1 MSAATSAGRVALVT
15 GATGFVGKVVL
26 EELLRRRS
34 ELGLERVWLLVRAEN
49 TAHADA
55 RLRELLRSPCFAGLA
70 PGWEPRVLAVAGE
83 ITRPGLGLAP
93 EDRERVA
100 SEVTHVIHCAASI
113 EFDLPLAEALAVNTR
128 GALHA
133 LELARA
139 CRWLESFVGV
149 STAYVTPHPRP
160 AAGTVH
166 RAEERLAPLPRD
178 AEAIFAAIH
187 AGHVDAERL
196 LAETGHPN
204 TYTLT
209 KCLAEHL
216 VARRAE
222 GLPVTLVRPSIVS
235 ASRERPV
242 PGWIDSAAAFA
253 GLVAMIGTGRIR
265 VVAGD
270 RRARVDV
277 VPCDEVASRIVAAA
291 FEPPPRGE
299 LRIRH
304 AVSGLDGALPIP
316 LCRERIV
323 GWFAGNPV
331 GGGLARLDFV
341 GRRGPLFHA
350 AHALRH
356 ELPGLGASAWLALRR
371 RPDKSQAVRRL
382 LERQRS
388 TNRDFA
394 YFTHATFDF
403 ETSVPLRPALEP
415 GRYLDLVC
423 EGVSRHLLRRD
434 RRTRRGQAS
443 PRPAHAG
450 GGGARQAPGDPASTT
465 S

>member
-1 MSAATSAGRVALVT
+1 MTPGRVALVT

-26 EELLRRRS
+26 EELLRRRT
-34 ELGLERVWLLVRAEN
+34 ELGLERVLLLLRAEDA
-49 TAHADA
+49 AHADA

-70 PGWEPRVLAVAGE
+70 PGWEPRVHALAGDVE
-83 ITRPGLGLAP
+83 RPGFALAR
-93 EDRERVA
+93 ETRERVA
-100 SEVTHVIHCAASI
+100 AEATHLIHCAASI
-113 EFDLPLAEALAVNTR
+113 EFDLPLAEALSVNAN

-133 LELARA
+133 LEVARA
-139 CRWLESFVGV
+139 CRRLESFVGV

-160 AAGTVH
+160 GSGAVH
-166 RAEERLAPLPRD
+166 RAGERLAELPRD
-178 AEAIFAAIH
+178 PEAIFAEIREGRA
-187 AGHVDAERL
+187 DAEHL

-216 VARRAE
+216 VARRAA

-235 ASRERPV
+235 ASREWPL

-253 GLVAMIGTGRIR
+253 GFVAMIGTGRLR
-265 VVAGD
+265 VVAGH

-277 VPCDEVASRIVAAA
+277 VPCDEVAERVVAAA
-291 FEPPPRGE
+291 FDPARRGE

-304 AVSGLDGALPIP
+304 AVSGLAGSLPIP

-323 GWFAGNPV
+323 GWFARHPV
-331 GGGLARLDFV
+331 GAGEARLHFV

-371 RPDKSQAVRRL
+371 RPEKSQAAKRR
-382 LERQRS
+382 LERQR
-388 TNRDFA
+388 TANRDFA

-403 ETSVPLRPALEP
+403 ETSQPLRPALEP

-423 EGVSRHLLRRD
+423 EGVSRHLLRRG
-434 RRTRRGQAS
+434 RRGQDSA
-443 PRPAHAG
+443 RPAQPT
-450 GGGARQAPGDPASTT
+450 GGGACQAPSGSASTT

>member
-1 MSAATSAGRVALVT
+1 MSTSHSGRVALVT

-26 EELLRRRS
+26 EQLLRRRE
-34 ELGLERVWLLVRAEN
+34 ELGLERVWLLVRAEDA
-49 TAHADA
+49 AHAGA
-55 RLRELLRSPCFAGLA
+55 RVRELLRSACFARLG
-70 PGWEPRVLAVAGE
+70 PGFEACVAAAAGDVE
-83 ITRPGLGLAP
+83 RPGLGLAP
-93 EDRERVA
+93 EARERLA
-100 SEVTHVIHCAASI
+100 REATHAIHCAASI
-113 EFDLPLAEALAVNTR
+113 DFDLPLAQALSANTL

-139 CRWLESFVGV
+139 CGRLESFVGV

-160 AAGTVH
+160 ASGAVH
-166 RAEERLAPLPRD
+166 RAPERLAPLPRD
-178 AEAIFAAIH
+178 AEEIL
-187 AGHVDAERL
+187 AEIREGRADEARL

-216 VARRAE
+216 VARRSA

-235 ASRERPV
+235 ASRERPL
-242 PGWIDSAAAFA
+242 PGWIDSGAAFA

-265 VVAGD
+265 VVAGH

-277 VPCDEVASRIVAAA
+277 VPCDEVAERIVAAA
-291 FEPPPRGE
+291 FDPPPPGE
-299 LRIRH
+299 LRIRQ
-304 AVSGLDGALPIP
+304 AVSGLGGALPIP

-323 GWFAGNPV
+323 GWFERHPV
-331 GGGLARLDFV
+331 GAGEARLHFV

-371 RPDKSQAVRRL
+371 RPEQSQAVRRL
-382 LERQRS
+382 LERQR
-388 TNRDFA
+388 TANRDFA

-403 ETSVPLRPALEP
+403 ESSLPLHPALEP
-415 GRYLDLVC
+415 GPYLDLVC

-434 RRTRRGQAS
+434 RRGRRGQAS
-443 PRPAHAG
+443 ARPAQTS
-450 GGGARQAPGDPASTT
+450 GGGARQAPGDSASTT